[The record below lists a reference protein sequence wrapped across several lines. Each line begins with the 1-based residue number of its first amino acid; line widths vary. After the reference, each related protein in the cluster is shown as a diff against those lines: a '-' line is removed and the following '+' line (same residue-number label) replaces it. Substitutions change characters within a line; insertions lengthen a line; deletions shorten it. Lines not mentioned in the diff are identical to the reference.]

1 MKRGKRGKGKKGK
14 REKRGKG
21 GKGKNG
27 ETEERGVFRFPLF
40 PLRVRVCVRPE
51 GRCTHCTHEPPD
63 VGTFLISF
71 DADDADFLY
80 SFSVKSASSAPKEI
94 KRDVYR
100 NRIEVYNNRIEVG

>member
-1 MKRGKRGKGKKGK
+1 MKRGKRGK
-14 REKRGKG
+14 RG
-21 GKGKNG
+21 NG
-27 ETEERGVFRFPLF
+27 RTGSFPFPVFSFT
-40 PLRVRVCVRPE
+40 RVRVCVRPE

-63 VGTFLISF
+63 VGTFLIFF
-71 DADDADFLY
+71 DADDTDDADFLY